1 MHDQDPA
8 HDQLFAKIIAA
19 LPILAD
25 VSRSDLL
32 LFRYPDAR
40 HAVVVGQAQPHSILP
55 LYSDSLV
62 GKTFTASE
70 LPAIFAPRQRLLWR
84 ETPRPATLNGA
95 PIVRQVRAV
104 RDAPGH
110 VIGALSVETN
120 ALAFERHRRRSRVF
134 QRAVDQLQWTAL
146 AGELCDACDL
156 SEFGEHDGIYLVD
169 VQRRIRYVS
178 GIAANF
184 FRRLGYLEDLVGER
198 VGSLAT
204 GDAPLV
210 ERALASETCVEEES
224 EEQGLIWIRKALPVR
239 AQRGGN
245 ATLRRLG
252 SALGLGARRSAG
264 SFPVGVLV
272 TIHDDT
278 EARRQAQELKVK
290 LALIQEV
297 HHRVKNNLQTIASL
311 LRLQSRRVASDEAQ
325 ALLQEATNRI
335 LSIAVVHEYL
345 SQAGGMTINIRDIA
359 RRIIAQMRDSLLEP
373 GKEIRFEL
381 QGPNIYLSARQ
392 ATACALV
399 MNELLQNAVEHG
411 YRRRDRG
418 NVVLALEDEGE
429 QVHLTVRDDGDGL
442 PPDFDLAISPSLGLR
457 IVQALVNDD
466 LHGRLALTSEG
477 SGTLAAVTFA
487 KQMDGSERI

>member
-1 MHDQDPA
+1 MDDQDLA

-25 VSRSDLL
+25 VSRGDLL
-32 LFRYPDAR
+32 LFRYLDAE
-40 HAVVVGQAQPHSILP
+40 HALVVGQAQPHSILP
-55 LYSDSLV
+55 LYSESLV

-70 LPAIFAPRQRLLWR
+70 LPAVFAPRRRRLWPEL
-84 ETPRPATLNGA
+84 PRPAMLNGA
-95 PIVRQVRAV
+95 PIVRQVRTV
-104 RDAPGH
+104 RDAQGR

-120 ALAFERHRRRSRVF
+120 VLAFERHRRRSRVF

-146 AGELCDACDL
+146 AGELCDASGL
-156 SEFGEHDGIYLVD
+156 SVFGEHDGIYLVD
-169 VQRRIRYVS
+169 MQRRIQYVS
-178 GIAANF
+178 GIASNF
-184 FRRLGYLEDLVGER
+184 FRRLGYMEDLVGQR

-204 GDAPLV
+204 GDAQLV

-239 AQRGGN
+239 ARMPGDT
-245 ATLRRLG
+245 ALRRLG
-252 SALGLGARRSAG
+252 SVLGLGARLSTG
-264 SFPVGVLV
+264 SYPVGVLV

-311 LRLQSRRVASDEAQ
+311 LRLQSRRVESAEAQ

-345 SQAGGMTINIRDIA
+345 SQAGGTTINIRDVA
-359 RRIIAQMRDSLLEP
+359 RRIIAQMRDSLMGPE
-373 GKEIRFEL
+373 KQIRFEL
-381 QGPNIYLSARQ
+381 QGPNIYLPARH

-411 YRRRDRG
+411 YRHRDRG
-418 NVVLALEDEGE
+418 NIVLALEDEGE
-429 QVHLTVRDDGDGL
+429 RVHLSVRDDGDGL
-442 PPDFDLAISPSLGLR
+442 PPDFDLAASPSLGLR
-457 IVQALVNDD
+457 IVRALVSDD
-466 LHGRLALTSEG
+466 LHGQLALTSQEG
-477 SGTLAAVTFA
+477 GTLAAVSFT
-487 KQMDGSERI
+487 KQMDDSERI